1 MFRIENK
8 SKIIAN
14 ISGPKFFTKIEI
26 INNSNKRLP
35 ALKNDEKNKFLNIV
49 LSLLALNNCR
59 IIILNLSKLNY
70 FHLHQKL

>member
-49 LSLLALNNCR
+49 LSLLALNN
-59 IIILNLSKLNY
+59 
-70 FHLHQKL
+70 